1 MLFRSLRSNKGI
13 SPKEAVPVVIK
24 TMNQARFESLAGLLK
39 KLANV
44 SDVSYTTDKAAGTP
58 AAGTPAAGTSFVIKG
73 DEFFV
78 QFDEELDVEAE
89 IENLTK
95 ELTYSEG
102 FKKSVEAKLSNERF
116 VANAKPEVVE
126 NERNKLADAE
136 AKIAA
141 LNEALK
147 RLRG

>member
-1 MLFRSLRSNKGI
+1 M
-13 SPKEAVPVVIK
+13 VIK
-24 TMNQARFESLAGLLK
+24 TTNQARFESLEGLLK

-44 SDVSYTTDKAAGTP
+44 SEVSYTTDK
-58 AAGTPAAGTSFVIKG
+58 AAGTSFVIKG

-147 RLRG
+147 RLKG